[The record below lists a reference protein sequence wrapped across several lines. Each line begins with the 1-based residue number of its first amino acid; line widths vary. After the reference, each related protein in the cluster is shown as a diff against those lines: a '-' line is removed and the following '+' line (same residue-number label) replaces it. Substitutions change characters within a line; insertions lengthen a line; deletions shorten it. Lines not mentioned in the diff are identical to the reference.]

1 MNRSQGFVHR
11 RKKLRRWR
19 IGGTLALLLCLAGG
33 GTYWL
38 IRDALPDGVVAATPL
53 SNFVIIA
60 WLDAT
65 HRTAL
70 VLYGRGVPLS
80 DVHRFAVIAGE
91 RGTVIHDVALGEYM
105 PATMA
110 VDERS
115 GHVLVTYMD
124 SDSATLV
131 DNRSGR
137 IIRSLRLPFHPFG
150 TLFNPDTGN
159 AVVSARAANR
169 YLAAILDLQTGSVR
183 RTIALQAQGPAYG
196 AGPPTLDATAHRIL
210 ITSPGGVNVL
220 EARSLRLIRFTPI
233 ATGDTDK
240 VIVDSQTHRAYVT
253 LVNSPAPPCLATNRV
268 CGRSIGAYVVIDART
283 GRLLHPRVMIPGTG
297 AIGAIGLSERQ
308 QRPFVSDYM
317 IYGNRR
323 DNQVYVVDART
334 GRPLAPIRTSG
345 HATTIAVDDKSNLM
359 VAGSQGGIDA
369 ADTRAG
375 TLLNHIPLPVDRIWG
390 IDEKGN
396 YVVSTAD
403 AAAPDKPGFFDRVR
417 AFLNTA
423 GASIGVN
430 VRSNSSVD
438 IVHIDAR
445 QRR

>member
-1 MNRSQGFVHR
+1 
-11 RKKLRRWR
+11 
-19 IGGTLALLLCLAGG
+19 
-33 GTYWL
+33 
-38 IRDALPDGVVAATPL
+38 
-53 SNFVIIA
+53 
-60 WLDAT
+60 
-65 HRTAL
+65 
-70 VLYGRGVPLS
+70 
-80 DVHRFAVIAGE
+80 
-91 RGTVIHDVALGEYM
+91 
-105 PATMA
+105 
-110 VDERS
+110 
-115 GHVLVTYMD
+115 
-124 SDSATLV
+124 
-131 DNRSGR
+131 
-137 IIRSLRLPFHPFG
+137 
-150 TLFNPDTGN
+150 
-159 AVVSARAANR
+159 
-169 YLAAILDLQTGSVR
+169 
-183 RTIALQAQGPAYG
+183 
-196 AGPPTLDATAHRIL
+196 
-210 ITSPGGVNVL
+210 
-220 EARSLRLIRFTPI
+220 
-233 ATGDTDK
+233 
-240 VIVDSQTHRAYVT
+240 
-253 LVNSPAPPCLATNRV
+253 
-268 CGRSIGAYVVIDART
+268 
-283 GRLLHPRVMIPGTG
+283 
-297 AIGAIGLSERQ
+297 IGLSERQ
-308 QRPFVSDYM
+308 QRLFVSDYM

-430 VRSNSSVD
+430 VHSNSSVD